1 MILVKRKEGKTG
13 LLEEHVIHERVR
25 EREKREREREREREK
40 REREH
45 PNMLVN
51 NCFYHVVKD
60 ML

>member
-13 LLEEHVIHERVR
+13 LLEEHVIHERLR
-25 EREKREREREREREK
+25 EREKRERERER